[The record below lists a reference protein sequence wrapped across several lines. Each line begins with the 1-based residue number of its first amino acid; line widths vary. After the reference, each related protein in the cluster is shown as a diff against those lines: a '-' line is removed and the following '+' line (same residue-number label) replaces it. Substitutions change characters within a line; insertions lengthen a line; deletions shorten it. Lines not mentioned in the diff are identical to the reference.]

1 MRWLFFK
8 NDFYLYLIM
17 TAKQKRVLTIFIHV
31 ICWLVFLS
39 LPAIFSPRRD
49 SLSLAG
55 VFEDLMEPARRYN
68 ALLLIAVFYFNYYLA
83 IPKFYLQHRYPEWI
97 ISILGA
103 FLLFCILNYAL
114 LPAEVAVAPDMN
126 DIAEHSGQVPQIRNA
141 RPHMLSG
148 INLFMFI
155 IVDASSFTLFL
166 YEQLQQT
173 KKQMINTQISFL
185 KAQINPHFL
194 FNTLNS
200 IYSLTLTKSDRAPDV
215 VVKLSGM
222 MRYAVSEANQSFV
235 ALSKELSYIS
245 NYIELQ
251 RLRLSDKVK
260 IRYEITGT
268 GQAEDKRIAPFL
280 LIPFVE
286 NAFKYGVNSSDDSDI
301 LIQIYL
307 HENDLHLYAYNFK
320 VYIRPDIDKGTS
332 LGIKTTRQRL
342 NLLYPG
348 KHIITVRDGDKDF
361 AVSLNITF

>member
-1 MRWLFFK
+1 
-8 NDFYLYLIM
+8 M
-17 TAKQKRVLTIFIHV
+17 TVKQRRVLTIFIHV
-31 ICWLVFLS
+31 VCWLVFLS
-39 LPAIFSPRRD
+39 LPAIFNPRREGV
-49 SLSLAG
+49 SLFG
-55 VFEDLMEPARRYN
+55 VFDDLWEPVRRYN

-97 ISILGA
+97 VSILGC
-103 FLLFCILNYAL
+103 FGLFYLINYAIV
-114 LPAEVAVAPDMN
+114 PSDIVVAPDMN
-126 DIAEHSGQVPQIRNA
+126 DIEQHAGQVPQFRSR

-148 INLFMFI
+148 FNLFMFI

-166 YEQLQQT
+166 YEQLQAT
-173 KKQMINTQISFL
+173 KKQMLNTQISFL

-307 HENDLHLYAYNFK
+307 HENDLHIYVYNFK

-332 LGIKTTRQRL
+332 LGINTTRQRL

>member
-1 MRWLFFK
+1 
-8 NDFYLYLIM
+8 M
-17 TAKQKRVLTIFIHV
+17 TLKQRRVFTILIHV
-31 ICWLVFLS
+31 ICWLIFLS
-39 LPAIFSPRRD
+39 LPAIFNPRRD
-49 SLSLAG
+49 GISVAG
-55 VFEDLMEPARRYN
+55 LFEDIWEASRRYN
-68 ALLLIAVFYFNYYLA
+68 ALLLIAVFYFNYYFA
-83 IPKFYLQHRYPEWI
+83 IPQFYLQHKYPPWI
-97 ISILGA
+97 ASVVGCFTI
-103 FLLFCILNYAL
+103 FCILNYAI
-114 LPAEVAVAPDMN
+114 LPAHETLIPPDMN
-126 DIAEHSGQVPQIRNA
+126 DLAHTGQNQMVPA
-141 RPHMLSG
+141 GHPHLLSG
-148 INLFMFI
+148 FNLFMFI
-155 IVDASSFTLFL
+155 IVDASSFALCL

-173 KKQMINTQISFL
+173 KKQMLNTQISFL

-200 IYSLTLTKSDRAPDV
+200 IYSLTLTKSDKAPDV

-222 MRYAVSEANQSFV
+222 MRYAVSEANQGYV

-260 IRYEITGT
+260 IRYEITGE
-268 GQAEDKRIAPFL
+268 GKEEDKRIAPFL

-307 HENDLHLYAYNFK
+307 HENDLHLYVYNFK

-332 LGIKTTRQRL
+332 LGINTTRQRL

-348 KHIITVRDGDKDF
+348 KHIITVRDGENDF